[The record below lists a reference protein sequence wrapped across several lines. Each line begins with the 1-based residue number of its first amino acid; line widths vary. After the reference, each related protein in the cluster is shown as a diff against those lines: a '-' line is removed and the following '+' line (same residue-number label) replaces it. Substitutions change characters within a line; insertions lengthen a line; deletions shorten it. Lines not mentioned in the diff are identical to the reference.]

1 MLRLPSLSLL
11 QVAGTYSSPVPPPHS
26 SCFCPDTKLIISL
39 ASHAPTLLLPA
50 STFFT
55 SGNRCGRHWGVWE
68 VEEMWFRFLPMNA
81 PSGQATKT
89 LRWELNPWAICAC
102 VTSTHWVISVFS
114 LWESNN
120 DFQRVINLSSRA
132 TGRGKIH
139 TSFTKR
145 SQARSDIAWYW
156 GEGGVGW
163 LCDLV
168 LIKWPCQV
176 RFLWFNSFTSQISLM
191 AHNML

>member
-1 MLRLPSLSLL
+1 MLLLPSLSLL

-55 SGNRCGRHWGVWE
+55 SGNRCGRHWEVWE

-89 LRWELNPWAICAC
+89 FRWELNPWAICAC

-156 GEGGVGW
+156 GEGGYRVTLW
-163 LCDLV
+163 SCPYQMTLSSSFP
-168 LIKWPCQV
+168 LIQ
-176 RFLWFNSFTSQISLM
+176 FFYFSNIS
-191 AHNML
+191 NGS